1 MRFVRPKSLDRQS
14 GAVPFKTQ
22 QKIVQT
28 GAGLTNSMRSRLSEL
43 GLIVPQGCK
52 ALLDLVD
59 GLADDPGNIPEAG
72 PAGIFILR
80 EMIAQ
85 CDEKIDVPSA
95 RWRRPPWPTR
105 MPGASG
111 RFRASG

>member
-14 GAVPFKTQ
+14 GAVLFKTQ

-28 GAGLTNSMRSRLSEL
+28 LTRLTNSMRSRLSEF
-43 GLIVPQGCK
+43 GPIMPQGCK
-52 ALLDLVD
+52 SLLELAD
-59 GLADDPGNIPEAG
+59 GLAEDPGNIPETA
-72 PAGIFILR
+72 PAGTFTLR

-85 CDEKIDVPSA
+85 RDEKIDVPSA